1 MILDIHT
8 HRLSPDPQ
16 AVIDLSSLL
25 LETEGDF
32 SLPTQYSTDQLF
44 SIGIH
49 PWTLTQELPDG
60 LLARLE
66 KAAMHPQVAIIGEAG
81 IDTPKGGPLFRQMT
95 VFKKLIEI
103 SERVE
108 KPLLIHDVKAHEVI
122 IGLHKEM
129 RPRQPWIIHGFRSK
143 PTVADMFIREGM
155 YLSFG
160 EQFNPMT
167 LHNVPADRILAE
179 TDESP
184 LPISEIIH
192 NISDTRGTDTTHII
206 EENTRRIIKVIGPS
220 AIIRK

>member
-8 HRLSPDPQ
+8 HSLSPDPQ

-25 LETEGDF
+25 RDTQGDF
-32 SLPTQYSTDQLF
+32 SIPSQYSADQLF

-49 PWTLTQELPDG
+49 PWTLTEELPDG
-60 LLARLE
+60 LLDRLE
-66 KAAMHPQVAIIGEAG
+66 RAAQLPQVAIIGEVG
-81 IDTPKGGPLFRQMT
+81 IDIPKGGPLFRQMT

-103 SERVE
+103 SERVK

-129 RPRQPWIIHGFRSK
+129 KPRRPWIIHGFRSK

-160 EQFNPMT
+160 EQFNPLT
-167 LHNVPADRILAE
+167 LHNVPADRILSE
-179 TDESP
+179 TDDSP

-192 NISDTRGTDTTHII
+192 QISDTRGTDTTHLI
-206 EENTRRIIKVIGPS
+206 EENTRRILEMHH
-220 AIIRK
+220 